1 MIFTLKLKVFKCV
14 FLWNQARE
22 EYRLEKY
29 RKKVEWAVDVIQR
42 QYVQWKVRM
51 IRSPIDMQQIS
62 IIIFLHFIVAT
73 KISINT
79 THAITA
85 KYFKPNM
92 LWMDGCAEVLNRNFN
107 AIKSYLSQMEGN
119 WIILFYVMDNVSVRV
134 SFLQC
139 HKYRKRFDSIA
150 RSRMREK
157 VTASIIFKDRKSSYD
172 LRLFSINSL

>member
-92 LWMDGCAEVLNRNFN
+92 L
-107 AIKSYLSQMEGN
+107 
-119 WIILFYVMDNVSVRV
+119 
-134 SFLQC
+134 
-139 HKYRKRFDSIA
+139 
-150 RSRMREK
+150 
-157 VTASIIFKDRKSSYD
+157 
-172 LRLFSINSL
+172 